1 MVQCATSPTTR
12 TSVEKENNARDELV
26 LTLPAISST
35 STVAIP
41 SPHLAAAHDMPALL
55 STECC
60 NEQSTSALKLDMT
73 CEMEERTVIE
83 RVIG

>member
-12 TSVEKENNARDELV
+12 TSAEKKNNARDELV

-35 STVAIP
+35 STVAMP
-41 SPHLAAAHDMPALL
+41 SHLAAAHDMPALL

-60 NEQSTSALKLDMT
+60 NEQSISALKLDMT
-73 CEMEERTVIE
+73 CEMEERTVSE

>member
-12 TSVEKENNARDELV
+12 TSVEKKNNARDELV

-35 STVAIP
+35 STVPIP
-41 SPHLAAAHDMPALL
+41 SHLAAAHDMPALL

-60 NEQSTSALKLDMT
+60 NEQSISALKLDMT